1 MKSAATTTEPMQGVC
16 RGNWASR
23 GSFINLRTYPDDDM
37 MDRPSL
43 TESGSE
49 NSNTLMTLLVN
60 IPDVFSLM

>member
-1 MKSAATTTEPMQGVC
+1 MQGVC